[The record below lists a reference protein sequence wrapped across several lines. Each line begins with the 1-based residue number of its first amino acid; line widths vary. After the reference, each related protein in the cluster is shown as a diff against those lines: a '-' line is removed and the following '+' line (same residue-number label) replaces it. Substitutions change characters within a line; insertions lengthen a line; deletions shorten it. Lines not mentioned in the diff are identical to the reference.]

1 MKRAIV
7 LLAVLALGGCT
18 TDGLAGLPLPGG
30 APGGRSYDVVVEFS
44 DVLDLVPQSAV
55 KVNDVTV
62 GSVEKVWLSGW
73 TARVKLRVD
82 ADVRL
87 PDNATAAIRQTSLLG
102 EKFVALQAP
111 TGEAPE
117 GQLSDGDVLPLS
129 RTTRSAE
136 VEEVLGA
143 LGLLLNGGGLAQ
155 LKTINQ
161 ELGTALDGRTGEARD
176 ALGQLTALI
185 AGLDKQKAD
194 IVRAIDSLDRL
205 SAHLAQQKE
214 TVGTA
219 VESLGPGL
227 AVLADQRAQLT
238 SALTALGKLGKVGNR
253 VITASR
259 DDVVADI
266 KALRPILDQ
275 LTRAGDALPKSL
287 DFLLTYPFPP
297 NITGAIVGD
306 AVNLRVTADLNASDV
321 LANLLASAPPAAPGT
336 TGKAGKG
343 GATRPGK
350 SGTAAPVIPRPSVS
364 VPGLTLPTALP
375 CLSGLPTPTP
385 LPTLYSCDT
394 PLPGASGLPG
404 AVLPTL
410 PGLPIALG
418 SAPLGAAE
426 GTQGGLDDLLI
437 GGTV

>member
-1 MKRAIV
+1 MKRAIAF
-7 LLAVLALGGCT
+7 LAVLALGGCT
-18 TDGLAGLPLPGG
+18 TDGLASLPLPGG
-30 APGGRSYDVVVEFS
+30 APNGRSYHVVVEFS

-62 GSVEKVWLSGW
+62 GSVEQVWLSDW
-73 TARVKLRVD
+73 TARVELRVD
-82 ADVRL
+82 ANVRL

-155 LKTINQ
+155 LKTINE
-161 ELGTALDGRTGEARD
+161 ELGTALDGRTGEAKD
-176 ALGQLTALI
+176 ALGQLTTLI

-205 SAHLAQQKE
+205 SADLAQQKE
-214 TVGTA
+214 TVGAA

-227 AVLADQRAQLT
+227 TVLADQRAQLT

-253 VITASR
+253 VIDASG
-259 DDVVADI
+259 DDVVANI

-306 AVNLRVTADLNASDV
+306 AVNLRLTADLNASDV
-321 LANLLASAPPAAPGT
+321 LANLLASAPPAAS
-336 TGKAGKG
+336 GK
-343 GATRPGK
+343 TGK
-350 SGTAAPVIPRPSVS
+350 SGTRAGKSSTPAHGVPQPSAS

-375 CLSGLPTPTP
+375 CLSALPTLAP
-385 LPTLYSCDT
+385 LPTLLPCGT
-394 PLPGASGLPG
+394 PLPGVSGLPN
-404 AVLPTL
+404 VLPSL
-410 PGLPIALG
+410 PGLPIKLG
-418 SAPLGAAE
+418 LAPLGASE

>member
-7 LLAVLALGGCT
+7 LLSVLVLGGCT

-30 APGGRSYDVVVEFS
+30 APGGRSYHVVVEFS

-62 GSVEKVWLSGW
+62 GSVEKVMLSGW
-73 TARVKLRVD
+73 TARVRLRVD
-82 ADVRL
+82 TNVRL

-102 EKFVALQAP
+102 EKFIALQAP

-117 GQLSDGDVLPLS
+117 GRLSDGDVLPLS
-129 RTTRSAE
+129 RTARSAE

-143 LGLLLNGGGLAQ
+143 FGLLLNGGGLAQ

-185 AGLDKQKAD
+185 AGLDQQKAD

-205 SAHLAQQKE
+205 SAHLTDQRE
-214 TVGTA
+214 TVAAA

-227 AVLADQRAQLT
+227 KVLADQRAQLT
-238 SALTALGKLGKVGNR
+238 SALTALGKLGTVGNR
-253 VITASR
+253 VINASR
-259 DDVVADI
+259 ADLIANI
-266 KALRPILDQ
+266 KALKPILDQ
-275 LTRAGDALPKSL
+275 LTQAGDALPKSL
-287 DFLLTYPFPP
+287 NFLLTYPFPP

-306 AVNLRVTADLNASDV
+306 AVNLRVTADLNASDI
-321 LANLLASAPPAAPGT
+321 LANLLASAPPAASGT
-336 TGKAGKG
+336 TGKAGTSG
-343 GATRPGK
+343 VPRPGT
-350 SGTAAPVIPRPSVS
+350 SGTAAPGVPLPSV
-364 VPGLTLPTALP
+364 PDLPLPTALP
-375 CLSGLPTPTP
+375 CPSALPTPTP
-385 LPTLYSCDT
+385 LPTLIPCGT
-394 PLPGASGLPG
+394 PLPTVSGLPD
-404 AVLPTL
+404 VLPSL
-410 PGLPIALG
+410 PGLPIKLG
-418 SAPLGAAE
+418 AAPLGASE
-426 GTQGGLDDLLI
+426 VTQGGLGELLT

>member
-1 MKRAIV
+1 MKRAIAF
-7 LLAVLALGGCT
+7 LAVLALGGCT
-18 TDGLAGLPLPGG
+18 TDGLASLPLPGG
-30 APGGRSYDVVVEFS
+30 APGGRSYHVIVEFS

-73 TARVKLRVD
+73 TARVQLRVE
-82 ADVRL
+82 ANVRL

-111 TGEAPE
+111 SGEAPE

-155 LKTINQ
+155 LKTINE
-161 ELGTALDGRTGEARD
+161 ELGTALDGRTGAAKD

-205 SAHLAQQKE
+205 STHLAEQKE
-214 TVGTA
+214 TVGAA

-253 VITASR
+253 VIDASG
-259 DDVVADI
+259 DDVVANI

-306 AVNLRVTADLNASDV
+306 AVNLRLTADLNASDV
-321 LANLLASAPPAAPGT
+321 LANLLASAPPAASGSTGT
-336 TGKAGKG
+336 
-343 GATRPGK
+343 RSGK
-350 SGTAAPVIPRPSVS
+350 SSTPAHGVPQPSVS
-364 VPGLTLPTALP
+364 APPGLTLPTALP
-375 CLSGLPTPTP
+375 CLSALPTLGP
-385 LPTLYSCDT
+385 LPTLLPCGT
-394 PLPGASGLPG
+394 PLPGLSGLPN
-404 AVLPTL
+404 VLPSL
-410 PGLPIALG
+410 PGLPIKLG
-418 SAPLGAAE
+418 SAPLGASE
-426 GTQGGLDDLLI
+426 GTQGGLGDLLI